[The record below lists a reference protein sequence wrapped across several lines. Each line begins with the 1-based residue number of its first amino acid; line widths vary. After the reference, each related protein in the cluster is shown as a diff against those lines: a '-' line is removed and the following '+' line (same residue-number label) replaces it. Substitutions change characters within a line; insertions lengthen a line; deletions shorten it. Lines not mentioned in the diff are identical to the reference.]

1 MPTDHLLAEELLL
14 GMLRPVWQL
23 VIGGFVLVAVVAAV
37 YRLAQRGPSRMSLA
51 LLLSGGAV
59 VCLTVLGMLFQDL

>member
-1 MPTDHLLAEELLL
+1 MPTDHLLAEDLLL
-14 GMLRPVWQL
+14 GMLLPFWQL
-23 VIGGFVLVAVVAAV
+23 VIGGFVLVAVVASV

>member
-1 MPTDHLLAEELLL
+1 MPSDHVLAGDVLL
-14 GMLRPVWQL
+14 GILLPFWQP
-23 VIGGFVLVAVVAAV
+23 VIGGFVLVAVVASV

-59 VCLTVLGMLFQDL
+59 VCLTVLGVLFQDL